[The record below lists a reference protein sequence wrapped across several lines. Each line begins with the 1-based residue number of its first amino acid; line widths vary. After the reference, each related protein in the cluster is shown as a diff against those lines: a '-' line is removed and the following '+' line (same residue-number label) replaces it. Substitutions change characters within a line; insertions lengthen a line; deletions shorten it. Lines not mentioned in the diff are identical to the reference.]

1 MKATIFPEADADGKQ
16 RVTVGGIVLG
26 YIMPQGGWWTAI
38 SLSGQSISFE
48 AGIVDAVRA
57 VVAFSY
63 PQLMI
68 EVVEEEA

>member
-1 MKATIFPEADADGKQ
+1 MKATIFPEADVDGKQ

-26 YIMPQGGWWTAI
+26 YIIPLGGGWTAC
-38 SLSGQSISFE
+38 SLSGQSIAYES
-48 AGIVDAVRA
+48 GIVDAVRA

-63 PQLMI
+63 PQFMI